1 MKNRFLAIDTCG
13 KHMTVLAGNGG
24 KTVRFFLPDC
34 SMRHSVLLMD
44 GVDKVLKEADLSP
57 SDCEFFAVAVG
68 PGSFTGIRI
77 GISAVK
83 GFCLATGKPALPV
96 TSFEE
101 MAYNGVDGEKRLCL
115 SDALHGHYYAG
126 GYALSRAGEAP
137 ALSEILSP
145 AYLSDAEVLAFL
157 SREPGWRVCSFDP
170 IRLSDGTGAEIVDP
184 AAGLENAVEAAF
196 AARRF
201 ASPEALYIRKSQAEE
216 QLGPQAGRR

>member
-1 MKNRFLAIDTCG
+1 
-13 KHMTVLAGNGG
+13 MTVLAGNGG

-44 GVDKVLKEADLSP
+44 AVDKVLKEADLSP

-83 GFCLATGKPALPV
+83 GACLATGKPALPV
-96 TSFEE
+96 
-101 MAYNGVDGEKRLCL
+101 
-115 SDALHGHYYAG
+115 G

-137 ALSEILSP
+137 ALSEILPP

-170 IRLSDGTGAEIVDP
+170 IRLSDGTEAEIVDP
-184 AAGLENAVEAAF
+184 AAGLEKAVEAAF

-216 QLGPQAGRR
+216 QLGPRAGRV